1 MSHSKP
7 GQSKSLDINAIRLT
21 NGIEIQTSEMIRES
35 WRVGG
40 DDCPAIPIRGKNSGP
55 ADHYDD
61 NISDLSREDQIIR
74 HKAGRNKTLIRIA
87 ITSGGP
93 GGQKVVYPGEGEGLD
108 VDWVVRVGL
117 SPPEVTVSGVLGRK
131 VVVLCL
137 TVYTVSSQGLQLLL
151 AGGDVED
158 SDGPVS
164 LSVDYFVSEGSVLV
178 MTDTTEERSLQSV
191 CVLHDRSWQ
200 QGPHHVQTSPAP
212 SHVTLR
218 LSSAR
223 CTDRRPAS
231 TLPNTHHST
240 VAQYGGSVRTLHS
253 GTVRGQHRQI
263 FISCEFKDLHL

>member
-61 NISDLSREDQIIR
+61 NISDLSREDQIIM
-74 HKAGRNKTLIRIA
+74 HKAGRNKTLIRIV

-93 GGQKVVYPGEGEGLD
+93 GGQEVVYPGEGEGLD
-108 VDWVVRVGL
+108 VDRVVRVGL
-117 SPPEVTVSGVLGRK
+117 SPPEVTVSGVLGGK

-200 QGPHHVQTSPAP
+200 QGRHHVQTSPAP
-212 SHVTLR
+212 SHRHSQTE
-218 LSSAR
+218 LSPLY
-223 CTDRRPAS
+223 RPPPGINI
-231 TLPNTHHST
+231 TQHTP
-240 VAQYGGSVRTLHS
+240 LHS
-253 GTVRGQHRQI
+253 GTVWGVSSHTPQWHSTGSAQT
-263 FISCEFKDLHL
+263 DLHILWD